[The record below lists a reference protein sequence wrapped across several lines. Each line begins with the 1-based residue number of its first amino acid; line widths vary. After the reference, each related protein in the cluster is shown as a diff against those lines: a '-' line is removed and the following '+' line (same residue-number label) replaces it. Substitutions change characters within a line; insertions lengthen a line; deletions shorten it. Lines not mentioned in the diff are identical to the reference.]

1 MKEYPLYGIS
11 SLTGILAAVLN
22 TLLILVL
29 DFTVPNY
36 DFVTQYVSEFGVIP
50 GNTSTI
56 VSIWWVLH
64 GLILIVF
71 SIGLNNSI
79 VKAGCFSILGPLFI
93 CFCGLF
99 DSIGSVIFPMLEGTF
114 SGVMHNL
121 VSFIGITAIIFSPIA
136 LVYRLKKDPSWARLI
151 RFTWVTQVFFWI
163 IYAIC
168 LLAFMEIYFT
178 GIVGILQRVFIF
190 AADAWIIVLGY
201 RAFMVTL
208 KRRT

>member
-93 CFCGLF
+93 CFYGIF
-99 DSIGSVIFPMLEGTF
+99 DSIGSV
-114 SGVMHNL
+114 
-121 VSFIGITAIIFSPIA
+121 
-136 LVYRLKKDPSWARLI
+136 
-151 RFTWVTQVFFWI
+151 
-163 IYAIC
+163 
-168 LLAFMEIYFT
+168 YFT